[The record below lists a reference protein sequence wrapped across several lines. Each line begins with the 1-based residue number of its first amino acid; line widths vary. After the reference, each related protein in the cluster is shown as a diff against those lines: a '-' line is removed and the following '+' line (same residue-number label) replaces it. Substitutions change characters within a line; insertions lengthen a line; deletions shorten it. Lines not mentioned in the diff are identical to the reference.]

1 MSAIAEAL
9 ALSRLWQD
17 DASWRMLRADNAP
30 FVMAL
35 LAAQFTG
42 ETSRVSAEELFEAL
56 DDDLDRLR
64 GAGFE
69 LPLSGR
75 GYATAWREAGFL
87 VRRPAE
93 DTRGETFELSPE
105 AQAALRYIDQRR
117 APRSTVTESRLSSIA
132 DQLSRLAIDTD
143 PDQTRRL
150 AALYAE
156 RDRIDA
162 QIERAQ
168 SGELDT
174 LSSERAHERV
184 RDILAQAE
192 DIPADFA
199 RVRAEF
205 ESLNRTLRTSIV
217 ESDATQSAVLD
228 EVFRG
233 VNLISESDA
242 GRSFAG
248 FSALVLD
255 PEIGAAFDDD
265 IAQILE
271 RTFTADLSI
280 SQRRFLRR
288 FISVMKDR
296 SGEIHDVIT
305 AFARGL
311 RRYVQS
317 QDFER
322 DRVLAGGIR
331 EALAAGVE
339 ASTRVKP
346 YKHIGLSLELSA
358 VQLGSIGGIS
368 LHDPAE
374 LDATA
379 PVETQ
384 AAAEADL
391 EAMRLIARETEI
403 DFDELRRDVN
413 DLLSTRETCTVGEV
427 LVTHPATQGVA
438 SVVGLI
444 ALAASQ
450 GVRGDAVERV
460 RWTGVDDIERT
471 ALVPEHRFTG
481 RVL

>member
-1 MSAIAEAL
+1 MSVTAQAL

-17 DASWRMLRADNAP
+17 DASWRLLRADNAP
-30 FVMAL
+30 LVMVL
-35 LAAQFTG
+35 LAAQFSG
-42 ETSRVSAEELFEAL
+42 EATRIPAEELFDAF
-56 DDDLDRLR
+56 DHDLDRLR
-64 GAGFE
+64 EAGFD

-87 VRRPAE
+87 LRRPA
-93 DTRGETFELSPE
+93 DIARGETFELSPE

-132 DQLSRLAIDTD
+132 EQLSRLALDTD

-150 AALYAE
+150 AGLYAE

-162 QIERAQ
+162 QIERALA
-168 SGELDT
+168 GDLDT
-174 LSSERAHERV
+174 MSPERARERV
-184 RDILAQAE
+184 QDILAQAE

-205 ESLNRTLRTSIV
+205 ESLNRSLRASIV
-217 ESDATQSAVLD
+217 ESDAVQTAVLD

-233 VNLISESDA
+233 VDLISESDA
-242 GRSFAG
+242 GRSFSG

-255 PEIGAAFDDD
+255 PEVGESFDDD
-265 IAQILE
+265 IAQILDRE
-271 RTFTADLSI
+271 FAAGLSLA
-280 SQRRFLRR
+280 QRRFLRR
-288 FISVMKDR
+288 FISLMKDR

-317 QDFER
+317 QDFQR
-322 DRVLAGGIR
+322 DRVLTASIR

-339 ASTRVKP
+339 ASKRIKP
-346 YKHIGLSLELSA
+346 YRHIGMSLELSA
-358 VQLGSIGGIS
+358 VPLGSVGAVT

-379 PVETQ
+379 PVESQ
-384 AAAEADL
+384 EVAEANL
-391 EAMRLIARETEI
+391 EAMRRIARETEI
-403 DFDELRRDVN
+403 DFDELTGHINDV
-413 DLLSTRETCTVGEV
+413 LAVHESCTVAEV
-427 LVTHPATQGVA
+427 LSRHPASQGVA
-438 SVVGLI
+438 SIVGLI

-450 GVRGDAVERV
+450 GVRSDRVESV
-460 RWTGVDDIERT
+460 RWVGADHITRS
-471 ALVPEHRFTG
+471 ALIPEHRFTG